1 MKKVSIS
8 IPCIFFGGI
17 LIELLVSPIRGWIS
31 FQSAGIIAFFLY
43 VTYTFWCLTR
53 IQKVS
58 SKLILILVFS
68 GWGIKNLPIRILFWK
83 ETLISLPEITMHILG
98 MATGYLLYKNCQKRR
113 IVVLIISIFT
123 CIFFASYYNKWI
135 HKLNFDT
142 FSGKTEEII
151 KQPLIFENIEGNNV
165 SVTDLKKQ
173 YVVLDFWSST
183 CNVCIKEFPNVQKVY
198 DRYKGNSHIKVYSV
212 FCKISSKQ
220 ETILSGLNILEK
232 HNISLPILAI
242 SIKDPILKE
251 IGVNSFPTI
260 IIFDPTGKIVFRGD
274 IESADKYLSELIN

>member
-68 GWGIKNLPIRILFWK
+68 GWGIINLPIRILFWK

-98 MATGYLLYKNCQKRR
+98 MATGYFINE
-113 IVVLIISIFT
+113 S
-123 CIFFASYYNKWI
+123 
-135 HKLNFDT
+135 
-142 FSGKTEEII
+142 
-151 KQPLIFENIEGNNV
+151 
-165 SVTDLKKQ
+165 
-173 YVVLDFWSST
+173 
-183 CNVCIKEFPNVQKVY
+183 
-198 DRYKGNSHIKVYSV
+198 
-212 FCKISSKQ
+212 
-220 ETILSGLNILEK
+220 TILCTARN
-232 HNISLPILAI
+232 A
-242 SIKDPILKE
+242 
-251 IGVNSFPTI
+251 FY
-260 IIFDPTGKIVFRGD
+260 KI
-274 IESADKYLSELIN
+274 